1 MKQNLNKKGFT
12 LIELLVVIAIIG
24 ILAAITVVSVSGPR
38 NKATDTKRLS
48 ELRQV
53 ASVMEQYWGDKTNY
67 NSSGAAITAWTGAA
81 SLETMLS
88 YLGTP
93 LPTSGDTSQTYKVG
107 SCVGTAT
114 TINTSLGTGTAA
126 AGYVLYVESKADT
139 ANYIYCK
146 QGANCGTKATTAVCP

>member
-1 MKQNLNKKGFT
+1 MKQNFKKGFT

-53 ASVMEQYWGDKTNY
+53 AGVMEQYWGDKTNY
-67 NSSGAAITAWTGAA
+67 NATGVELTGWSGGATTDLDA
-81 SLETMLS
+81 MLS

-93 LPTSGDTSQTYKVG
+93 LPESGDSSQEYKVG
-107 SCVGTAT
+107 SCNGTTLAT
-114 TINTSLGTGTAA
+114 TLGTGAT
-126 AGYVLYVESKADT
+126 GYMLYVESKSST
-139 ANYIYCK
+139 GSYIYCK
-146 QGANCGTKATTAVCP
+146 NGANCGYVATASICS